1 MKILTFII
9 IFLTLFVIF
18 TCVKKDDDGFFLFKI
33 KKGNHRSTNRIH
45 FTKKNNLNFS
55 FILTESCIYKLE
67 NKENQYDVN
76 KLFGMSDGGNHMDNS
91 ARLGWRYLDGKLE
104 ILGYTHYNKQFDFE
118 KICDVEPNVEYNCQI
133 SFLEGKYRFIVGSN
147 TLEMGR
153 FMDKNKR
160 NYILYPYFGGDEV
173 SPHDMVIKIK
183 Y

>member
-1 MKILTFII
+1 MKMVVFILLVLTFI
-9 IFLTLFVIF
+9 LLS
-18 TCVKKDDDGFFLFKI
+18 CHKKDDNGFYIFKI
-33 KKGNHRSTNRIH
+33 KEGKHRSVNRVEL
-45 FTKKNNLNFS
+45 TKKTDLNFT
-55 FILTESCIYKLE
+55 FILTESCIYNLE

-91 ARLGWRYLDGKLE
+91 ARLGWRYLNGKLE

-153 FMDKNKR
+153 FNDKNKR

-173 SPHDMVIKIK
+173 SPHDMTIKIK